1 MADIEKL
8 DLSMAGER
16 CDDAV
21 LPCPFCGSKNIAYGK
36 YEHTAGR
43 RYAIVCMNCM
53 AQIDPGWAQSWGAV
67 QGMWNHRAQPA
78 NEPLTRDCVEEAP
91 AADVAQVVH
100 GRWILLGK
108 NEHDYETSVEEK
120 CSLCGR
126 YVYRYD
132 TELQDNYCPNCGAKM
147 DDEA

>member
-21 LPCPFCGSKNIAYGK
+21 MPCPFCGSKNIAYGK

-53 AQIDPGWAQSWGAV
+53 AQIDPGWAQSWGTV
-67 QGMWNHRAQPA
+67 QEMWNRRAQHMPTVDTV
-78 NEPLTRDCVEEAP
+78 EVVRCRDCVHFGECLVTE
-91 AADVAQVVH
+91 
-100 GRWILLGK
+100 
-108 NEHDYETSVEEK
+108 NDY
-120 CSLCGR
+120 CSKGER
-126 YVYRYD
+126 K
-132 TELQDNYCPNCGAKM
+132 ENY
-147 DDEA
+147 

>member
-67 QGMWNHRAQPA
+67 QEMWNRRAQPDNA
-78 NEPLTRDCVEEAP
+78 PLTCDGCTHHNSDAP
-91 AADVAQVVH
+91 WPEICFECKRQSRQDMYH
-100 GRWILLGK
+100 SKPELEGK
-108 NEHDYETSVEEK
+108 IEK
-120 CSLCGR
+120 
-126 YVYRYD
+126 
-132 TELQDNYCPNCGAKM
+132 
-147 DDEA
+147 

>member
-67 QGMWNHRAQPA
+67 QKAWNRRAQPA
-78 NEPLTRDCVEEAP
+78 NEPLTLEELREMYDEP
-91 AADVAQVVH
+91 VWVVC
-100 GRWILLGK
+100 GIYKDWRIPEFIDEGGYKGFIKFTDRSAEPISDYGK
-108 NEHDYETSVEEK
+108 NWVAYSRKLGGEQT
-120 CSLCGR
+120 
-126 YVYRYD
+126 
-132 TELQDNYCPNCGAKM
+132 
-147 DDEA
+147 

>member
-67 QGMWNHRAQPA
+67 QGMWNRRAQPA
-78 NEPLTRDCVEEAP
+78 NEPLTRDSVEEAP
-91 AADVAQVVH
+91 AADVESVRH
-100 GRWILLGK
+100 GKWLINSDGYYPYCSECK
-108 NEHDYETSVEEK
+108 EEPR
-120 CSLCGR
+120 SG
-126 YVYRYD
+126 
-132 TELQDNYCPNCGAKM
+132 ELTNYCPNCGAKM
-147 DDEA
+147 DKEDET

>member
-1 MADIEKL
+1 MPKYIKAVDAADKFSEISGTPLCEL
-8 DLSMAGER
+8 VDIM
-16 CDDAV
+16 C
-21 LPCPFCGSKNIAYGK
+21 
-36 YEHTAGR
+36 
-43 RYAIVCMNCM
+43 AI
-53 AQIDPGWAQSWGAV
+53 
-67 QGMWNHRAQPA
+67 
-78 NEPLTRDCVEEAP
+78 P
-91 AADVAQVVH
+91 AADVAEVVH

-147 DDEA
+147 DKEDET